1 MSITR
6 HQLPG
11 GAWADLRDPAE
22 VPERLRRPVR
32 RIQMLLAKDP
42 AFSGVVQAAKDKGIQ
57 AMEDVTEDQAVA
69 MAADMGEDAIDRM
82 DQLNDLLVISRVAGW
97 SYEAP
102 VSMEALQDLPGAVY
116 DRLRELCAD
125 GAMESGPDFSPST
138 DPESPT
144 APSTVSG

>member
-32 RIQMLLAKDP
+32 AIQMRLAKDP
-42 AFSGVVQAAKDKGIQ
+42 AFSSVVQDATAKGVQQ
-57 AMEDVTEDQAVA
+57 ASDIDDSQAVA
-69 MAADMGEDAIDRM
+69 MMTAMGDEAAGLLDE
-82 DQLNDLLVISRVAGW
+82 LNDRLIVSRVVGW
-97 SYEAP
+97 SFEAP
-102 VSMEALQDLPGAVY
+102 VGMDGLLDLPGPVY
-116 DRLRELCAD
+116 DQLRELCAE
-125 GAMESGPDFSPST
+125 GALQSGPDFSPST

-144 APSTVSG
+144 GPSTA